1 MGPFG
6 WIQFKCIPDTR
17 ALIAEDISHTVTS
30 PGTHTIT
37 VSHLRITES
46 ASRLG

>member
-6 WIQFKCIPDTR
+6 WIQVKCIPDTR